1 MTVLEFPLAKD
12 LGNDN
17 SMPDRTQLIDEQTKK
32 KTVKKY

>member
-1 MTVLEFPLAKD
+1 MTVMEFPLAED

-32 KTVKKY
+32 TVKKY